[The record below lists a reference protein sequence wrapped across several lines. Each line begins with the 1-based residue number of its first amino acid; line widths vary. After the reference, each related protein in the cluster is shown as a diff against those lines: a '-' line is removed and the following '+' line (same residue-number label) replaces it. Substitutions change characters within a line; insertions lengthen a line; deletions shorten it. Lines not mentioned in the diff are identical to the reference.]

1 LERYREI
8 KKIEIEDKYLY
19 MDSGTSDGTQIKYH
33 KDDVWYKVDN
43 IGGEGLSEYLASK
56 VLLCSNLKAEEY
68 VVYEPV
74 IINGKTG
81 CCSKNCL
88 KDNESLISF
97 YRLWAGTRGG
107 DIAIYLSKMDYISKR
122 YYRHSRNVFG
132 LSFLIPYMAGTILAM
147 FNFYYFALSK
157 LVLGSLFVSLVI
169 SGIEGV
175 LFDKKN
181 KNKYARD
188 YYNSE
193 EYSKLKHE
201 LDKLE
206 DDLKLKSQEFNNII
220 LVIQKHN
227 NQLDNTKTKYNDVKN
242 RISGLVEDT
251 FRVMY
256 ETQSLNFDEKHQ
268 EDKHEQSGP
277 VKKLT
282 PRNS

>member
-1 LERYREI
+1 MEKDGINDSFAEYKKLNIQLKELEKLYNDLVQESDELNSRHDYFQNEI
-8 KKIEIEDKYLY
+8 SSIENDLNEKKK
-19 MDSGTSDGTQIKYH
+19 Q
-33 KDDVWYKVDN
+33 
-43 IGGEGLSEYLASK
+43 
-56 VLLCSNLKAEEY
+56 
-68 VVYEPV
+68 
-74 IINGKTG
+74 
-81 CCSKNCL
+81 
-88 KDNESLISF
+88 
-97 YRLWAGTRGG
+97 
-107 DIAIYLSKMDYISKR
+107 IYLSKMDYISKR